1 MLHATVPVALGG
13 LHNMGYSLSLL
24 ALQCTDPDAAL
35 SGLSIVRTG
44 ESCEYA
50 RERLTGYAMPQGWY
64 LVVARRCDHRF
75 LEANVLG
82 PLSKTFRVIACSIEE
97 HVMFSSAEEWVTGSL
112 VWRAVHVGEN
122 GPIDLETSGA
132 LPLSF
137 QSMADAIAA
146 EQEAD
151 GGKAAD
157 VDHYFEIPLNA
168 MKSITGFKHD
178 EKISGINYEK
188 FDLLR
193 DTSTPQDQKPW
204 WKVWK

>member
-1 MLHATVPVALGG
+1 
-13 LHNMGYSLSLL
+13 
-24 ALQCTDPDAAL
+24 
-35 SGLSIVRTG
+35 
-44 ESCEYA
+44 
-50 RERLTGYAMPQGWY
+50 
-64 LVVARRCDHRF
+64 
-75 LEANVLG
+75 
-82 PLSKTFRVIACSIEE
+82 
-97 HVMFSSAEEWVTGSL
+97 MFSSAEEWVAGSL

-132 LPLSF
+132 LPPSF

-151 GGKAAD
+151 GGKTAD

-178 EKISGINYEK
+178 EEVSGINYEK